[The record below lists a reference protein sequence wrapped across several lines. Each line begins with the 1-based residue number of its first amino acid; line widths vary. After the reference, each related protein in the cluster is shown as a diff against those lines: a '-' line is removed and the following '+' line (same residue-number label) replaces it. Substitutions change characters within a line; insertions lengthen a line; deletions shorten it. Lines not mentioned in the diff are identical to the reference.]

1 MLDQAE
7 PLNLW
12 LYVRSL
18 AESKRFY
25 GEKLGLPLL
34 REEPGEALHFAAG
47 GTVLTL
53 RVGAP
58 TDLPP
63 RGTRVML
70 AVASDPD
77 ELCDELRARGVAF
90 EAPLVDRPFGR
101 SAMFH
106 DPDGHELWIC
116 RPAPT
121 EAQFPRWRESRRRQ
135 TRRVVVQRRP
145 TVRRHEPARRAMRD
159 RHPE

>member
-1 MLDQAE
+1 MLDSTG

-58 TDLPP
+58 NELPP
-63 RGTRVML
+63 RGARILL
-70 AVASDPD
+70 AVATDPD
-77 ELCDELRARGVAF
+77 DLCEGLRDRGIVF
-90 EAPLVDRPFGR
+90 EAPLVDRPIGR

-116 RPAPT
+116 RPAST
-121 EAQFPRWRESRRRQ
+121 ETQFPRWRESRRLQ
-135 TRRVVVQRRP
+135 TRPVVVQRRP
-145 TVRRHEPARRAMRD
+145 SVRRHEPERRAVRA